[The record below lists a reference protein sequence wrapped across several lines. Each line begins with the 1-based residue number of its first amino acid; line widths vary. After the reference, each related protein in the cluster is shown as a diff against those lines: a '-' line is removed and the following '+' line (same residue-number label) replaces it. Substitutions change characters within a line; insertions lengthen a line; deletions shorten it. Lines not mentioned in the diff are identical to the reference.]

1 MRSEMSENTSMLSNS
16 CVPPLFTKMK
26 ADTSNE
32 NILMWMSLFLFGFV
46 WVIPVNNTGILF
58 QGRIKGSQHGN

>member
-1 MRSEMSENTSMLSNS
+1 
-16 CVPPLFTKMK
+16 MK